1 MIVADSSAWISY
13 LRGTDNAAASTLR
26 ALIRGDSD
34 QILIGDLIL
43 LEIVQ
48 GARDDGHA
56 GALEAALR
64 QFAIVPFLG
73 EDLAVRAASNY
84 RRLRAVGVTLR
95 KTADL
100 IIGTFCIEGGHWL
113 LHDGR
118 DFAPMAQH
126 LGLRIV

>member
-13 LRGTDNAAASTLR
+13 LRGMDNAAAFTLR

-56 GALEAALR
+56 ATLQAALR

-73 EDLAVRAASNY
+73 EDLAPRAASNY
-84 RRLRAVGVTLR
+84 RRLRALGVTSR
-95 KTADL
+95 KTASL
-100 IIGTFCIEGGHWL
+100 IIGTFCIEGRHRL
-113 LHDGR
+113 LHNDR

>member
-1 MIVADSSAWISY
+1 VIVADSSAWISY
-13 LRGTDNAAASTLR
+13 LRSTDNAAAFTLR
-26 ALIRGDSD
+26 TQIRGDSD

-56 GALEAALR
+56 AALEAALR
-64 QFAIVPFLG
+64 RFAIVPFLG
-73 EDLAVRAASNY
+73 EDLALRAAGNY
-84 RRLRAVGVTLR
+84 RRLRALGVTLR

-100 IIGTFCIEGGHWL
+100 IIGTFCIEGGHRL
-113 LHDGR
+113 LHNDR